1 MYIEKDSSI
10 NNEIEMYRLAAM
22 SNLLSRDDVII
33 VSSVS
38 AIYGL

>member
-1 MYIEKDSSI
+1 MYIEKDSAI
-10 NNEIEMYRLAAM
+10 NSEIEMYRLAAM
-22 SNLLSRDDVII
+22 SNLLSKKDVVI